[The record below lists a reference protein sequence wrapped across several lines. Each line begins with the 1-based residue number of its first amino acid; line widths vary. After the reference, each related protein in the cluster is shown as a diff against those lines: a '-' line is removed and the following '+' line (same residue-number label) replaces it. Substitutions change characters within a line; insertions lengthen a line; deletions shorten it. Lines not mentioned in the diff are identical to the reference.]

1 MSGLPSSPRA
11 DDKALLVMRA
21 DLDRIRVA
29 LAMRAIRAI
38 VAPTGVERTEG
49 LRPFAAACV
58 RLAAP
63 ALGGARLARWL
74 RIASLAMVAVRVVR
88 NWKRGR

>member
-1 MSGLPSSPRA
+1 
-11 DDKALLVMRA
+11 MRA
-21 DLDRIRVA
+21 ELDRIRVT
-29 LAMRAIRAI
+29 LAVRDIRAI
-38 VAPTGVERTEG
+38 VGPSGVDRTAG
-49 LRPFAAACV
+49 LHPFAAAFV